1 MNQVLSL
8 TGEWRVLA
16 PIPTPILP
24 LALEAVSFEAR
35 GEPLLNRISL
45 CLEAGPIT
53 IVMGPNGAGKSL
65 LLRVCHGLLQPTGGA
80 VTWANNDSKL
90 VRQAQAM
97 VFQRPV
103 LLRRSVAAN
112 VEYALSACGQP
123 RRFRKV
129 AVAEILEQAGLLHL
143 AKRSARV
150 LSGGEQQRLALAR
163 AWAMKPQLLFL
174 DEPSSNLDPAATR
187 MVEDMIRRIHQ
198 DGTKIVMTTH
208 DLGQA
213 RRLADEVIFLH
224 GGHLL
229 ERTAAQAFF
238 AAPKS
243 QAAAAFL
250 DGQLCW

>member
-1 MNQVLSL
+1 MNQTLSL
-8 TGEWRVLA
+8 TGEWQLFA
-16 PIPTPILP
+16 PAPQPILP
-24 LALEAVSFEAR
+24 LALEAVSFAAR
-35 GEPLLNRISL
+35 GVSLLNGVSL
-45 CLEAGPIT
+45 SLEAGPIT
-53 IVMGPNGAGKSL
+53 VVMGPNGAGKSL
-65 LLRVCHGLLQPTGGA
+65 LLRVCHGLLRPTSGT
-80 VTWANNDSKL
+80 VSWANADNKQ
-90 VRQAQAM
+90 VRHAQTM

-112 VEYALSACGQP
+112 VDYVLSARGQP
-123 RRFRKV
+123 RRLRKT
-129 AVAEILEQAGLLHL
+129 AVAEILEQAGLAQL
-143 AKRSARV
+143 ARRSARV

-213 RRLADEVIFLH
+213 RRLADDVVFLH
-224 GGHLL
+224 GGRLL
-229 ERTAAQAFF
+229 ERTAAKAFF
-238 AAPKS
+238 SGPQS
-243 QAAAAFL
+243 QEAAAFL